1 MTPSELPRG
10 ASAIS
15 VTRADQRL
23 IALWLL
29 VCCAFVVAMVIVGGI
44 TRLTGSGLSMV
55 TWEPVSG
62 VVPPLNEAAWEEEF
76 QRYQQS
82 PEYQQVNFGMTLG
95 DFKRIYW
102 VEFAHRLL
110 GRATGVVF
118 FIPFLYFMVRR
129 KLSATLAMK
138 LLVALMLGGLQGL
151 LGWYMVQSGLI
162 DQPRV
167 SPYRLT
173 AHLGLAVLIYGLLF
187 WLALDLLCQ
196 PSRSESVEP
205 GLRRVARLAL
215 AVVVVAL
222 LSGGFVAG
230 LKAGYAFDTFP
241 KMGGRWVPEGL
252 FALQPWYRN
261 LFENVVTVQFNHR
274 VLAMIV
280 LGCVAWLWFYAQRM
294 HLPIAAR
301 LGCHLALLAVA
312 VQVTLGIST
321 LLLHVPTAIA
331 TAHQV
336 GALALVT
343 AVLFVVHQLRG

>member
-1 MTPSELPRG
+1 M
-10 ASAIS
+10 
-15 VTRADQRL
+15 
-23 IALWLL
+23 
-29 VCCAFVVAMVIVGGI
+29 VVVGGV

-62 VVPPLNEAAWEEEF
+62 VAPPLSETAWQEEF

-82 PEYQQVNFGMTLG
+82 PEYHQVNRGMSLG

-110 GRATGVVF
+110 GRATGLVF
-118 FIPFLYFMVRR
+118 LIPFLYFAVRR
-129 KLSATLAMK
+129 KLPSTLALK
-138 LLVALMLGGLQGL
+138 LLVALTLGGLQGL
-151 LGWYMVQSGLI
+151 LGWYMVKSGLI

-173 AHLGLAVLIYGLLF
+173 AHLGLAVLIYGLLL
-187 WLALDLLCQ
+187 WLALDLL
-196 PSRSESVEP
+196 SRRDSSDSVQP
-205 GLRRVARLAL
+205 GLRRAGQLVMAL
-215 AVVVVAL
+215 VCVAL

-241 KMGGRWVPEGL
+241 KMAGQWVPEGM
-252 FALQPWYRN
+252 FALQPPYRN
-261 LFENVVTVQFNHR
+261 FFENVVTVQFNHR

-280 LGCVAWLWFYAQRM
+280 LASVASLWFCARRM
-294 HLPIAAR
+294 HLPFAAR
-301 LGCHLALLAVA
+301 VGCHLALLAAA

-331 TAHQV
+331 TAHQA
-336 GALALVT
+336 GALILFT
-343 AVLFVVHQLRG
+343 AILFFVHQLRR